1 MTQTTAIT
9 PYRSLDN
16 HAGNNDLLDML
27 LDKPGMKNDAAL
39 ARALE
44 VAPPVISKIRH
55 GRLPVGASLLIRM
68 HEVFDVSIRELKRIA
83 RAEVAA

>member
-9 PYRSLDN
+9 PY
-16 HAGNNDLLDML
+16 
-27 LDKPGMKNDAAL
+27 
-39 ARALE
+39 RALE

-55 GRLPVGASLLIRM
+55 GRLPIGASLLIRM

-83 RAEVAA
+83 RAEVPT

>member
-68 HEVFDVSIRELKRIA
+68 HEVFDVSISELKRIA

>member
-9 PYRSLDN
+9 PYRSLGN
-16 HAGNNDLLDML
+16 AAGNNDLLDML

-39 ARALE
+39 DRALE

-55 GRLPVGASLLIRM
+55 GRLPIGASLLIRM

-83 RAEVAA
+83 RAEVPA

>member
-16 HAGNNDLLDML
+16 AAGNNELLDTL
-27 LDKPGMKNDAAL
+27 LAKGPKSDAAL

-44 VAPPVISKIRH
+44 VAPPVISRIRH
-55 GRLPVGASLLIRM
+55 GRLPIGASLLIRM

-83 RAEVAA
+83 RAEVTA